1 MRPRRCTTRKAPAP
15 GQAAHH
21 RSARRRQPNPGVHV
35 LPGSAGPQADTST
48 ACTLLDSPDGT
59 ALAYAENARNQNI
72 HNSAKHLS
80 AFDPMHQYVST
91 AALSIPEPTAVPENP
106 PTR

>member
-1 MRPRRCTTRKAPAP
+1 MR
-15 GQAAHH
+15 
-21 RSARRRQPNPGVHV
+21 V
-35 LPGSAGPQADTST
+35 LPGWAGSQADTST

-59 ALAYAENARNQNI
+59 ALVYAENARNQNI
-72 HNSAKHLS
+72 HNSAKDLS

-91 AALSIPEPTAVPENP
+91 AALSIPEPTTVPENL